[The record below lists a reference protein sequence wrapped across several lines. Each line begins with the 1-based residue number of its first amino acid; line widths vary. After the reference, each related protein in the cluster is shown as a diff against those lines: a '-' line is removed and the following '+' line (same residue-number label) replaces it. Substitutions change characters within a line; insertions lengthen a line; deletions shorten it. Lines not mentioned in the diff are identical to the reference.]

1 MIRLISCHFIIFYNK
16 ISSDYSTHGK
26 EFISTWLKSKQMKR
40 VAFEYWMKRRQD
52 RWNQHRNF
60 HFSRLQSGHM
70 EGRWRGM
77 QWLIKTNKPA
87 IRTGERGDWKG
98 NGRRQP
104 AAPQWKVDE
113 WPPPDWLIATRKSSR
128 FKEQVVVNKA
138 VASLSRPREQIE
150 RRETRI
156 GSQFIAPPPL
166 QRHLGAPPFKTRQ
179 SIPSTHLTHSD
190 QSAGQFNPYFL
201 KILFFDV
208 FYRFILDLAGA
219 THTLTHTRMA
229 LYLFAPLDKMSFVI
243 RNCSSTSSPPPPSP
257 PLPSSFK
264 PSCTIRTLD
273 GAAIVSGW
281 NHGSIT
287 AVIDGGFNFNLVS
300 YLLLFII

>member
-1 MIRLISCHFIIFYNK
+1 
-16 ISSDYSTHGK
+16 
-26 EFISTWLKSKQMKR
+26 MKR

-138 VASLSRPREQIE
+138 VASLSLSLSLSLSRPREQIE

-156 GSQFIAPPPL
+156 GSQFIAPPPTPAPSRGSAIQNPPINSIDTL
-166 QRHLGAPPFKTRQ
+166 DTLGSIGRSIQ
-179 SIPSTHLTHSD
+179 S
-190 QSAGQFNPYFL
+190 
-201 KILFFDV
+201 LFFLNPIFLCILS
-208 FYRFILDLAGA
+208 FYIRFGGSH
-219 THTLTHTRMA
+219 THTYTLTH
-229 LYLFAPLDKMSFVI
+229 
-243 RNCSSTSSPPPPSP
+243 
-257 PLPSSFK
+257 
-264 PSCTIRTLD
+264 
-273 GAAIVSGW
+273 
-281 NHGSIT
+281 
-287 AVIDGGFNFNLVS
+287 
-300 YLLLFII
+300 